1 MIAKLVCSR
10 HKPGQ
15 QTLISD
21 DSIPQIFKYTP
32 IRDVRNLGGKL
43 GRALMEK
50 FDIKVKLA
58 FESFV
63 STVCAKETSKQK
75 ERYYAS

>member
-15 QTLISD
+15 QTVVFDEAIHKL
-21 DSIPQIFKYTP
+21 FKYTP
-32 IRDVRNLGGKL
+32 INEVRNLGGKL

-50 FDIKVKLA
+50 FDIKVYIIIHRLSYSSLCV
-58 FESFV
+58 FLENL
-63 STVCAKETSKQK
+63 
-75 ERYYAS
+75 